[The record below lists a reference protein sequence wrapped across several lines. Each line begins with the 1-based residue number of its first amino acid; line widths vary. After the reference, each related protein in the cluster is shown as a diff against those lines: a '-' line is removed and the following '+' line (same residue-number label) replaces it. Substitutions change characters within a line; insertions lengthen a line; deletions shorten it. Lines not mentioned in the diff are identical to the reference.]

1 MRTYSITTPE
11 QFKSMSAQSNGISI
25 WVVNSRDL
33 YCRLEALAECCKKK
47 FKKFGGLDMDYL
59 TNSSTMKAI
68 SRDARK
74 HLKEWDE
81 FYTMQEDQDAR
92 KYLAIW
98 IYEYCLFA

>member
-1 MRTYSITTPE
+1 MRTFNITTPD
-11 QFKSMSAQSNGISI
+11 QFKGMTASGNGISI

-47 FKKFGGLDMDYL
+47 FNKFGGLDMEYL

-74 HLKEWDE
+74 ELREWDE
-81 FYTMQEDQDAR
+81 TYTMQEDQDAR
-92 KYLAIW
+92 KYLALW
-98 IYEYCLFA
+98 VYEYCLFG